1 MLSNVSWEEYLAAVG
16 TLLLLYYLVIGIR
29 YYRKEI
35 KNLLKGKIKTGDNT
49 RSEKSAEEISFEELE
64 AVVFDLR
71 YAVLDKAGKNT
82 SKPEL
87 LRQLAGRL
95 EHYAGLR
102 KPAYRAAINN
112 AIIQHAKDS
121 CGIVFTEEELNEAWV
136 WYHRG

>member
-1 MLSNVSWEEYLAAVG
+1 MLSNVSWTEYLAAVG
-16 TLLLLYYLVIGIR
+16 ALLILYYLVIGIR

-35 KNLLKGKIKTGDNT
+35 KNLLKGRMKTGHT
-49 RSEKSAEEISFEELE
+49 AGVEKMAEEISFEELE

-82 SKPEL
+82 TKPEL
-87 LRQLAGRL
+87 LKQLAGRL
-95 EHYAGLR
+95 ENYAGLR

-121 CGIVFTEEELNEAWV
+121 CGIMFTEEELNEAWI
-136 WYHRG
+136 WYLRG